1 MVEVN
6 NLSVHIIFMVHGPY
20 FKAFRMNFGKQ
31 KVTKQVLHTG
41 DTESL
46 HNNGYEFCKIILTI
60 QNNHLGTQTKKMFSK

>member
-6 NLSVHIIFMVHGPY
+6 TLSVHIIFMVHGPY
-20 FKAFRMNFGKQ
+20 FKALGINFWRQ
-31 KVTKQVLHTG
+31 KVTKQIPHTG
-41 DTESL
+41 DTESP

>member
-20 FKAFRMNFGKQ
+20 FKAFIMNFERQ
-31 KVTKQVLHTG
+31 KVTKQIPHTG

-46 HNNGYEFCKIILTI
+46 HNNGYEFCKMILTI
-60 QNNHLGTQTKKMFSK
+60 QNNHLGTQIKKNVSK